1 MKPSRWFLFPFI
13 ILFPFVFFQCI
24 LFQKSVKMTN
34 VDFDYSAISKNYFS
48 PTQSKPFPL
57 TVQRGNNIYNSTTKD
72 GRYLFYA
79 TDQKGNFDIWF
90 RDLKSSVVVPV
101 TNHPFS
107 ETKPSISPNGK
118 YLVFVSEEFDSEGD
132 LILLPMDI
140 EEWTHELLKGNRF
153 IDDNFINL
161 TNKPDNKGEYKKG
174 IIDTD
179 PVWSADG
186 ETIYFISDRF
196 TPGLPN
202 LCALK
207 LENPNQVIQITSK
220 GATSPYVSS
229 DGKTVYFI
237 SYFEEPKGEIYKI
250 NLSSSAIQRITTN
263 TYLDYSPTVDSKSK
277 NLYYA
282 SIRKDTNKNG
292 KLDERDHSILVMMN
306 LESGE
311 ERILSSG
318 ETSNFDVRY
327 SHFNGGSILFSA
339 SYFNAIN
346 IYFIP
351 ENGAI
356 PKQPN
361 IREQYQYAKTFTS
374 GQSLET
380 YFLAL
385 DSVEL
390 FYSED
395 TLFPI
400 YSARVSVLKYSSLLR
415 VGKREEAKT
424 FLESYRNRLKSEPN
438 KNYFALLLIQW
449 EESKQSDK
457 KFNFINEIQS
467 VPQTKWTKDAEA
479 MLYHLYADE
488 LEKEKKD
495 TSAFESLRLIYEKF
509 PDYHQIGEVKRR
521 LGGYE
526 FKPDSLKISTL
537 YQEMIEGWE
546 KEKSR
551 YMSNPSVPFS
561 NDHKRDLR
569 YLLEDV
575 IQKVSENRNS
585 EALVSHLNVI
595 LADPNTKQIPQ
606 FIITLKYLKAKA
618 LSDLRK
624 FNESNEILDSII
636 PIPINIDLEPPGKP
650 SVFETPSF
658 ISEYKT
664 PILLRANLLKYYNQK
679 TTGNTTD
686 ALRNLKIYLE
696 FYDPILGVDL
706 GEEDIQSAFFYFEN
720 KAVEFERIGDL
731 LQSSFH
737 YFFNNQNMFLVKT
750 RNLYLDSLYKEYA
763 IYYQRKMVDT
773 IFRFGKKI
781 REEEERALL
790 NQLNILSKDKLNVVG
805 NLSGVTSIITDNEL
819 LRGVVDIKDFEKIE
833 VLSEKALSWTE
844 LYYKQAVPR
853 ARPYLDLAT
862 LYGYSYYLIN
872 KYVTFESYY
881 YSTGTMTDVR
891 KTEIL
896 ENFKRAELELRW
908 IIYADPT
915 HYDAYQLLGWLYQY
929 VDLIKMQKNPKS
941 GKIDS
946 EVYEDLYKKYFPD
959 KNLEAN
965 IELYNQILVFLGEDY
980 RDRKVVSDLN
990 LNLGNN
996 YFLLSNFPKANES
1009 YRKVEDVSLYLS
1021 VKNQFEGY
1029 KQEAIYRF
1037 NYGKSLIYQGQ
1048 YKKASEQFSKS
1059 INIYFKNEYYQS
1071 VNESASDPNSVS
1083 LGKLNEVR
1091 SKLALL
1097 FSLKGL
1103 SELEFGNFEEAI
1115 SSFQTAIAYNKDV
1128 KFISPVNLANYLAIA
1143 FQKSGRF
1150 RDSYQMLNAA
1160 EMEYKSNP
1168 DSILQRYRKWSFWNV
1183 IFGDNLRV
1191 IGDGRF
1197 PGEFPN
1203 DFKYLLTLGIR
1214 IENHIE
1220 QEEFS
1225 AALSEIQVRN
1235 ELITSKDLDDTIIGK
1250 NILAKSRQVEA
1261 QIYQRSQ
1268 LQVEAVNHYKELA
1281 DILLGN
1287 SSNKGLENLF
1297 QNYAY
1302 SIFSLQESSE
1312 YQFDTKQI
1320 LLKQFF
1326 EQLDLWKKKETSSC
1340 SETKEFCDNRFRI
1353 ENPKFDIVYGTALY
1367 YLSLLLEKEEKD
1379 YQLTLAKAAEILE
1392 NPGLVDPR
1400 VIGLSNDPISRQT
1413 RVRIQL
1419 NLYTIYMKLGDS
1431 YMAEKKWKEASELA
1445 YEFRLDEEMFWA
1457 NAQKFKWGQL
1467 HSRSEKNTNYLSY
1480 GKEAIQTYQTNL
1492 SVRLFSP
1499 KHRLIDFLESYSEVH
1514 LASHQTKNLVNHWE
1528 NFRSL
1533 ELFRDLISAQFEF
1546 EDSKSNLYYQDLMK
1560 WVKGYRKLTNVISE
1574 KALKRE
1580 PVTIS
1585 LKQQINEVQNLDGII
1600 EKLKNVSPER
1610 SAFLEPKRPVKD
1622 EFSDGWIGLYPT
1634 NESLFFFHLQQGKL
1648 QTAVCKSLTEISD
1661 CIPKLTEPSPTIQI
1675 IGPKVSGSLVRSVV
1689 NEYHKINSSPVLLF
1703 DRNHNELFLERN
1715 ERRLKWVTAYGETE
1729 KNKQDKNVRTL
1740 RSGNLGV
1747 YLYDTDYLVT
1757 NRSLDKQT
1765 SLFGDEK
1772 SYIFPLR
1779 EIFQGSGSEI
1789 SVIGLE
1795 DSNFNTQKQW
1805 HLISKLYEV
1814 LRSKRIQNIVSYQS
1828 QKKEDYSSM
1837 RLDLFARDP
1846 NRLLIGNWKEFS
1858 VSKNGLGEKANQ
1870 FISVG
1875 FQKEKSKEFIDAYE
1889 NYYTAS
1895 TLLNDED
1902 ELLPALELKLAKLK
1916 TEIFPNVPRKSIF
1929 KPLWIKYAKS
1939 SFQNQI
1945 RYEYLVS
1952 CLSSKDREDC
1962 KYNSS
1967 DFIGED
1973 ADSYLGALD
1982 FYFELRNGNVKDIA
1996 AKNDLRSKVETKED
2010 PFLQAYRL
2018 GSLYIQNYLFY
2029 EAESETNKLT
2039 RLAKTP
2045 KEKTVVKNRLLEL
2058 YFHKGFLLG
2067 DKDIYLTP
2075 LTSTSAYNYGFKK
2088 DWKNFDDKVLSR
2100 DFTKFGYSDSIYDSY
2115 RLRLYSAWKEQLQ
2128 TGYFESMSLTPEYL
2142 TSGESV
2148 LTKLSHLNRTLFFH
2162 LLLSSVPFQK
2172 NQEVNSLIE
2181 LLVSEELKEGRSYRT
2196 LFFRLELAKA
2206 LLLRG
2211 EWEMADSLVSK
2222 IQSMDKELGDG
2233 NRFWQERWNDF
2244 KWKRDYLK
2252 NQSSTSSLVNPFL
2265 KFFQVAK
2272 SKKPDEFISLLN
2284 EFNKKYRA
2292 EFLSPEL
2299 REEYEFLFHFLLQ
2312 QSLEKNSSESFFDL
2326 AVAREIFR
2334 FTSSRFSNNELYV
2347 KHIPNFEVY
2356 SERLKKKMIGKQEF
2370 HGLFD
2375 LGKKTYL
2382 LSFASG
2388 KSLGREMF
2396 SDNKSIYREA
2406 VKYFRSA
2413 ESGSQEVILR
2423 ESLADKYRTSLR
2435 LNKTNRHYIY
2445 SSGLH
2450 AVVPIVL
2457 PDTEYYSVASV
2468 SDFLSNPVLKF
2479 NSITPKK
2486 PDVSVVGWNSS
2497 LENEINAGLMVWET
2511 NGKRDGYAPFNVDFT
2526 ELGWCQNNY
2535 LCSSEV
2541 PLFDAAVKGVNT
2553 AKIYANQRIGTSAQY
2568 TNDFSGVAYYLAREN
2583 TGLFVLHS
2591 GIQTGVHNLFFLKQ
2605 FLQANDLPK
2614 PLHIRLA
2621 EGKEA
2626 ARNSAIDDRFWIGYK
2641 LYTSAMI
2648 ED

>member
-1 MKPSRWFLFPFI
+1 MKPMIRFSFFLVLFVPF
-13 ILFPFVFFQCI
+13 FFSNCV
-24 LFQKSVKMTN
+24 LFQKNVKMTN

-57 TVQRGNNIYNSTTKD
+57 TVQRGNNLYSSTTKD

-90 RDLKSSVVVPV
+90 RDLQSSVVVPV

-132 LILLPMDI
+132 LILLPMDT
-140 EEWTHELLKGNRF
+140 EEWTRELLKGNRF
-153 IDDNFINL
+153 IDDSFINL
-161 TNKPDNKGEYKKG
+161 TNKPDKKGEYTKG

-179 PVWSADG
+179 PVWSPDG
-186 ETIYFISDRF
+186 TTIYFISDRF

-202 LCALK
+202 LCEMK
-207 LENPNQVIQITSK
+207 LENPSQITAITSK
-220 GATSPYVSS
+220 GATSPFVSS
-229 DGKTVYFI
+229 DGNFVYFI
-237 SYFEEPKGEIYKI
+237 SYFEDPKGEVYHI
-250 NLSSSAIQRITTN
+250 NLKTSEIQRITKN
-263 TYLDYSPTVDSKSK
+263 DYLDFSPTVDSKSK

-306 LESGE
+306 LTTGE

-356 PKQPN
+356 PKQTN
-361 IREQYQYAKTFTS
+361 IREQYQYAKTFSS
-374 GQSLET
+374 GQSLES

-390 FYSED
+390 FYSD
-395 TLFPI
+395 DPLFPV
-400 YSARVSVLKYSSLLR
+400 YSARVAVLKYLSLIR
-415 VGKREEAKT
+415 VGKREEAKL
-424 FLESYRNRLKSEPN
+424 FLETYRHKAGVERNL
-438 KNYFALLLIQW
+438 FALTLVRW
-449 EESKQSDK
+449 EEAKQTGK
-457 KFNFINEIQS
+457 KFDFASEIHS
-467 VPQTKWTKDAEA
+467 HPSSKWTKDAEA

-488 LEKEKKD
+488 LESEKKI
-495 TSAFESLRLIYEKF
+495 TPAFESLKFVYDKF
-509 PDYHQIGEVKRR
+509 PDYHQIDEVKRR

-526 FKPDSLKISTL
+526 FKPNSMVLSQL
-537 YQEMIEGWE
+537 YQEMILGWE
-546 KEKSR
+546 KEKTR
-551 YMSNPSVPFS
+551 YLSSPSIPFS
-561 NDHKRDLR
+561 NDQKRDLR

-575 IQKVSENRNS
+575 VQKISENRNS
-585 EALVSHLNVI
+585 ESLTSHVNTL
-595 LADPNTKQIPQ
+595 LADAEVNKIPQ
-606 FIITLKYLKAKA
+606 YVITLKYLKAKA
-618 LSDLRK
+618 LSDVRK
-624 FNESNEILDSII
+624 FNESNEVLDSII
-636 PIPINIDLEPPGKP
+636 PIPIQIDLEPPGKP
-650 SVFETPSF
+650 SVFEIPTY
-658 ISEYKT
+658 IAAYKS

-679 TTGNTTD
+679 ATGNTSD

-706 GEEDIQSAFFYFEN
+706 GAEDIQSAFFYFEN

-773 IFRFGKKI
+773 IFLYGKKI

-790 NQLNILSKDKLNVVG
+790 SQLNILSKDKLNVVG
-805 NLSGVTSIITDNEL
+805 NLSGITSLVTDNEL

-891 KTEIL
+891 KAEIL

-941 GKIDS
+941 GEIDS
-946 EVYEDLYKKYFPD
+946 EVYETLYKKYFPD

-980 RDRKVVSDLN
+980 GDRKVVSDLN

-1048 YKKASEQFSKS
+1048 YKKASEQFAKS
-1059 INIYFKNEYYQS
+1059 IDIYFKNEYYQS
-1071 VNESASDPNSVS
+1071 VNSYASEPNSMT
-1083 LGKLNEVR
+1083 LGQLNAIR

-1115 SSFQTAIAYNKDV
+1115 ASFQTGIAYNKDV

-1150 RDSYQMLNAA
+1150 RDSYQMLNLA
-1160 EMEYKSNP
+1160 EQEYNSNRP
-1168 DSILQRYRKWSFWNV
+1168 SLLQRFRKWTFWDV
-1183 IFGDNLRV
+1183 VFGDDLRV

-1220 QEEFS
+1220 QEEYS
-1225 AALSEIQVRN
+1225 AALSEIKTRN
-1235 ELITSKDLDDTIIGK
+1235 ELIASKDLDNTIIGK

-1268 LQVEAVNHYKELA
+1268 LQLEAVQHYNELA
-1281 DILLGN
+1281 ELLFEN
-1287 SSNKGLENLF
+1287 PSNKGFEKLF
-1297 QNYAY
+1297 QNYAH
-1302 SIFSLQESSE
+1302 SVFSLQESTE
-1312 YQFDTKQI
+1312 FNLDTKENVLNQF
-1320 LLKQFF
+1320 LKN
-1326 EQLDLWKKKETSSC
+1326 LNLWKDRNLSNCPEKNEIC
-1340 SETKEFCDNRFRI
+1340 ENEFRVN
-1353 ENPKFDIVYGTALY
+1353 NPKFDIVYGTSLY
-1367 YLSLLLEKEEKD
+1367 YSALLLEEQGKD
-1379 YQLTLAKAAEILE
+1379 FQQTLAKAIELLE

-1400 VIGLSNDPISRQT
+1400 AVGLSTDPISRQM
-1413 RVRIQL
+1413 RVRMGL
-1419 NLYTIYMKLGDS
+1419 NLYSVYMKLGDFP
-1431 YMAEKKWKEASELA
+1431 MAEKKWKETSELA

-1457 NAQKFKWGQL
+1457 NAQRFKWEK
-1467 HSRSEKNTNYLSY
+1467 SRFSSEKNTNYLSY
-1480 GKEAIQTYQTNL
+1480 GKEAIQTYQNNL
-1492 SVRLFSP
+1492 TVRLFSP
-1499 KHRLIDFLESYSEVH
+1499 KNRLINFLESYSEAE
-1514 LASHQTKNLVNHWE
+1514 LNSLDLKGLVNHWE

-1533 ELFRDLISAQFEF
+1533 ELFRDLVSAQFEF
-1546 EDSKSNLYYQDLMK
+1546 EDSKLNLYYQDLVK
-1560 WVKGYRKLTNVISE
+1560 WVKGYRKLTLSISD
-1574 KALKRE
+1574 KTLKRE
-1580 PVTIS
+1580 SVTSI
-1585 LKQQINEVQNLDGII
+1585 LKQQTNEIQNLDGILN
-1600 EKLKNVSPER
+1600 KLKVVSPER
-1610 SAFLEPKRPVKD
+1610 SAFLEPKRQAL
-1622 EFSDGWIGLYPT
+1622 EQFSNGWIGLYPT
-1634 NESLFFFHLQQGKL
+1634 NQSFYFLYLSQGKL
-1648 QTAVCKSLTEISD
+1648 KKEICESTAEIHL
-1661 CIPKLTEPSPTIQI
+1661 CLPKLTDPATTLQI
-1675 IGPKVSGSLVRSVV
+1675 IGTRANGNLVNSIISG
-1689 NEYHKINSSPVLLF
+1689 YKNSDIFPALIF
-1703 DRNHNELFLERN
+1703 DRTHSGLFSERN
-1715 ERRLKWVTAYGETE
+1715 ERRLKWVTVYGESEKKE
-1729 KNKQDKNVRTL
+1729 KNSNL
-1740 RSGNLGV
+1740 RHLPSGNLGI

-1757 NRSLDKQT
+1757 NRSIDKQT

-1772 SYIFPLR
+1772 SQILPLR
-1779 EIFQGSGSEI
+1779 EIFQGNGSEI
-1789 SVIGLE
+1789 SVIGLNE
-1795 DSNFNTQKQW
+1795 SNFNTNKQW
-1805 HLISKLYEV
+1805 NLLSKVYEV
-1814 LRSKRIQNIVSYQS
+1814 LRSKRIQNIVSYPLNTNI
-1828 QKKEDYSSM
+1828 DISS
-1837 RLDLFARDP
+1837 LKLSLFAKDKT
-1846 NRLLIGNWKEFS
+1846 RLLIGNWEEFS
-1858 VSKNGLGEKANQ
+1858 ISKDGLGKKASEL
-1870 FISVG
+1870 IESG
-1875 FQKEKSKEFIDAYE
+1875 FLKEKSKDFVDAYE
-1889 NYYTAS
+1889 SYYTAS
-1895 TLLNDED
+1895 TLLED
-1902 ELLPALELKLAKLK
+1902 DDSRLPGLELKLAKLK
-1916 TEIFPNVPRKSIF
+1916 TEIFPNVPRRSIF
-1929 KPLWIKYAKS
+1929 KPLWSKYANS
-1939 SFQNQI
+1939 NFQNQV

-1952 CLSSKDREDC
+1952 CLSSKDKEEC

-1967 DFIGED
+1967 DFIGEEK
-1973 ADSYLGALD
+1973 DSYLGALE
-1982 FYFELRNGNVKDIA
+1982 FYIQLRSGKVGNLN
-1996 AKNDLRSKVETKED
+1996 AKNELRSKTETKED

-2018 GSLYIQNYLFY
+2018 GTLYIQNYMFY
-2029 EAESETNKLT
+2029 EAESETSKLSK
-2039 RLAKTP
+2039 LAKTP
-2045 KEKTVVKNRLLEL
+2045 KEKTVVKNRFLEL

-2088 DWKNFDDKVLSR
+2088 DWKNFDEKVLSR
-2100 DFTKFGYSDSIYDSY
+2100 DFTKFGYADSIYDSY
-2115 RLRLYSAWKEQLQ
+2115 RLRLYAAWKEQIQ
-2128 TGYFESMSLTPEYL
+2128 TGYFEPMSLTPEYL
-2142 TSGESV
+2142 TSGDSV
-2148 LTKLSHLNRTLFFH
+2148 ITKLSHLNKTLLYH
-2162 LLLSSVPFQK
+2162 LLLSSIPFQK

-2181 LLVSEELKEGRSYRT
+2181 LLVAEELKEGRTYRA

-2211 EWEMADSLVSK
+2211 ESEMADSLVSK
-2222 IQSMDKELGDG
+2222 IQTMDKGLGGG
-2233 NRFWQERWNDF
+2233 NRFWQERWDDF
-2244 KWKRDYLK
+2244 KWKQEFLK
-2252 NQSSTSSLVNPFL
+2252 NQTFQSSHSNPFL
-2265 KFFQVAK
+2265 KLFQVAK
-2272 SKKPDEFISLLN
+2272 SKKPEEYVSLLN
-2284 EFNKKYRA
+2284 EFNKKNRGEY
-2292 EFLSPEL
+2292 LSPEL
-2299 REEYEFLFHFLLQ
+2299 KEEYEFLFHFLLQ

-2334 FTSSRFSNNELYV
+2334 FTSERFSNTEMYV
-2347 KHIPNFEVY
+2347 KHLPNFEVY
-2356 SERLKKKMIGKQEF
+2356 SEKLKKKMVGKQEF

-2396 SDNKSIYREA
+2396 ADNKSIYRES
-2406 VKYFRSA
+2406 VRYFRSA
-2413 ESGSQEVILR
+2413 ESGNQEVILR

-2435 LNKTNRHYIY
+2435 LNKSNRHYIY
-2445 SSGLH
+2445 SAGIHS
-2450 AVVPIVL
+2450 VVPMVL
-2457 PDTEYYSVASV
+2457 PDTEHYAVSSV
-2468 SDFLSNPVLKF
+2468 SDFLTNPSIKF
-2479 NSITPKK
+2479 SAITPKK
-2486 PDVSVVGWNSS
+2486 PDVSVVGWKSS
-2497 LENEINAGLMVWET
+2497 LENEINAGLLVWET
-2511 NGKRDGYAPFNVDFT
+2511 TGKKEGYAPYSVNYA
-2526 ELGWCQNNY
+2526 EIGWCQNDC
-2535 LCSSEV
+2535 LCIGDR
-2541 PLFDAAVKGVNT
+2541 PLLDGSLKVDTT
-2553 AKIYANQRIGTSAQY
+2553 ATLYANQKIGTSAQY
-2568 TNDFSGVAYYLAREN
+2568 TNDFSGVAYYLGREN
-2583 TGLFVLHS
+2583 SGLFVLHS
-2591 GIQTGVHNLFFLKQ
+2591 GIQPGVHNLFFLKQ
-2605 FLQANDLPK
+2605 FLLGSDLPK
-2614 PLHIRLA
+2614 PLHVRLV